1 MFKMSSNTHEKNGS
15 DKNILK
21 YKKRK
26 RIFIKKICI
35 TTKAAFC
42 LSSDIRVFYI
52 VCTVFTLKYTMIQCK
67 HGKDC
72 LVRQRAFRRK
82 VIKKQNKNKP

>member
-15 DKNILK
+15 DKNIFK

-26 RIFIKKICI
+26 RIFIKKCI

-52 VCTVFTLKYTMIQCK
+52 VCTVFTLKYTMIRCK

-72 LVRQRAFRRK
+72 PVRQLAFRRK
-82 VIKKQNKNKP
+82 KIKNKTKIKP